1 MTSFVVADAVK
12 CREADSESDSGI
24 RQNECCGQF
33 FPGISPSS
41 LSECP
46 QFGKTR
52 PHPVCSVAVSKNFL
66 SCVLKVRHMSIAE
79 KPGTRTT
86 RSTRPVRSPHI
97 KLTKYDVT
105 VSALSTMALFAVLT
119 LIVMI
124 CIWLS
129 NLLPTPQ
136 KKQVIM
142 LPPGDGGFEDGDPN
156 ATPNVESPEDAS
168 DDPSLANE
176 ETDVTELEEVVEQV
190 VEVSENAA
198 AVVAPNEFTG
208 SKNTGSPGSA
218 DGTGGRP
225 LGSGGP
231 GRGGAKR
238 EQRWIVEFAD
248 KGDLKSYAAQLD
260 FFGIELAAMFPAEG
274 RLVYLSNMSADQPA
288 TREIKEGAAGAEQRL
303 FMNWA
308 EGSEE
313 RRQADVELFQKAGI
327 DATAAGV
334 LHFYSSETETLM
346 ATIEQEFGGHSAAE
360 IRKTYFR
367 VRKAGSGYE
376 FYVQKQLLK

>member
-1 MTSFVVADAVK
+1 
-12 CREADSESDSGI
+12 
-24 RQNECCGQF
+24 
-33 FPGISPSS
+33 
-41 LSECP
+41 
-46 QFGKTR
+46 
-52 PHPVCSVAVSKNFL
+52 
-66 SCVLKVRHMSIAE
+66 MSIAE
-79 KPGTRTT
+79 KPDTR
-86 RSTRPVRSPHI
+86 RARNVRSPHI
-97 KLTKYDVT
+97 KTTKYDVM
-105 VSALSTMALFAVLT
+105 VSALSTSALFAVIA

-124 CIWLS
+124 IIWLS
-129 NLLPTPQ
+129 NLLPSAP

-142 LPPGDGGFEDGDPN
+142 LPPGDGGYEDGDPN

-176 ETDVTELEEVVEQV
+176 ESDVTELEEVVEQV
-190 VEVSENAA
+190 VEMSENAA
-198 AVVAPNEFTG
+198 AVVAPNEYSD

-238 EQRWIVEFAD
+238 EQRWVVEFAD

-260 FFGIELAAMFPAEG
+260 FFGIELGAIFRDDG
-274 RLVYLSNMSADQPA
+274 RLIYMNNMVADKPT

-313 RRQADVELFQKAGI
+313 RRKADVELFQKAAI
-327 DATAAGV
+327 DASNAGI
-334 LHFYSSETETLM
+334 LHFYTSETETLM
-346 ATIEQEFGGHSAAE
+346 ATIEQEFGGHTADE

-367 VRKAGSGYE
+367 VRRAGSGYE

>member
-1 MTSFVVADAVK
+1 
-12 CREADSESDSGI
+12 
-24 RQNECCGQF
+24 
-33 FPGISPSS
+33 
-41 LSECP
+41 
-46 QFGKTR
+46 
-52 PHPVCSVAVSKNFL
+52 
-66 SCVLKVRHMSIAE
+66 MSIAE
-79 KPGTRTT
+79 KPDTR
-86 RSTRPVRSPHI
+86 RVRQVRSPHI
-97 KLTKYDVT
+97 KTTAYDVT
-105 VSALSTMALFAVLT
+105 VSALSTSALFAVVT

-124 CIWLS
+124 VIWLS
-129 NLLPTPQ
+129 NLLPTAPR
-136 KKQVIM
+136 KQVIM
-142 LPPGDGGFEDGDPN
+142 LPPGDGGYEDGDPN

-176 ETDVTELEEVVEQV
+176 ESDVTELEEIVEQV
-190 VEVSENAA
+190 VEMSENAA
-198 AVVAPNEFTG
+198 SVVAPNEYSD

-225 LGSGGP
+225 LGTGGG
-231 GRGGAKR
+231 GRGGTKR

-260 FFGIELAAMFPAEG
+260 FFGIELGAIFRDGG
-274 RLVYLSNMSADQPA
+274 RLIYMNNMKADKPT

-327 DATAAGV
+327 DASDAGV
-334 LHFYSSETETLM
+334 LHFYTSETETLM
-346 ATIEQEFGGHSAAE
+346 ATIEQEFGGHTADE

-367 VRKAGSGYE
+367 VRKAGTGYE

>member
-1 MTSFVVADAVK
+1 
-12 CREADSESDSGI
+12 
-24 RQNECCGQF
+24 
-33 FPGISPSS
+33 
-41 LSECP
+41 
-46 QFGKTR
+46 
-52 PHPVCSVAVSKNFL
+52 
-66 SCVLKVRHMSIAE
+66 
-79 KPGTRTT
+79 
-86 RSTRPVRSPHI
+86 
-97 KLTKYDVT
+97 
-105 VSALSTMALFAVLT
+105 
-119 LIVMI
+119 
-124 CIWLS
+124 
-129 NLLPTPQ
+129 
-136 KKQVIM
+136 M

-156 ATPNVESPEDAS
+156 ATPNVESPEDAN
-168 DDPSLANE
+168 DDPSVSNE

-190 VEVSENAA
+190 LDVSEDAA
-198 AVVAPNEFTG
+198 AVVAPKESSG
-208 SKNTGSPGSA
+208 SNNTGTSGVA
-218 DGTGGRP
+218 EGTGGRP

-274 RLVYLSNMSADQPA
+274 RLVYMSNMSADKPT
-288 TREIKEGAAGAEQRL
+288 TREITEGAAGAEQRL

-327 DATAAGV
+327 DASAAGV
-334 LHFYSSETETLM
+334 LHFYSPETETLL
-346 ATIEQEFGGHSAAE
+346 ATIEQEFGGNAAAE

-376 FYVQKQLLK
+376 FYVHKQLLK

>member
-1 MTSFVVADAVK
+1 
-12 CREADSESDSGI
+12 
-24 RQNECCGQF
+24 
-33 FPGISPSS
+33 
-41 LSECP
+41 
-46 QFGKTR
+46 
-52 PHPVCSVAVSKNFL
+52 
-66 SCVLKVRHMSIAE
+66 MSIAE
-79 KPGTRTT
+79 KPGSRTK
-86 RSTRPVRSPHI
+86 RPVRSPHI
-97 KLTKYDVT
+97 KLTKYDIT
-105 VSALSTMALFAVLT
+105 VSALSTTALCAVLT

-124 CIWLS
+124 IIWLS

-142 LPPGDGGFEDGDPN
+142 LPPGDGGWEDGDPN
-156 ATPNVESPEDAS
+156 ATPNVESPEDATL
-168 DDPSLANE
+168 DPSVANE
-176 ETDVTELEEVVEQV
+176 ETDVTELEEVTEQI

-260 FFGIELAAMFPAEG
+260 FFGIELAAMFSAEA
-274 RLVYLSNMSADQPA
+274 RLVYMTNMSADKPA
-288 TREIKEGAAGAEQRL
+288 TREIKEGAAGGEQRL

-327 DATAAGV
+327 DASAAGV
-334 LHFYSSETETLM
+334 LHFYSSETETAM
-346 ATIEQEFGGHSAAE
+346 ATIEQEFGGHAATE

-367 VRKAGSGYE
+367 VRKAGNGYE